1 LLDGIRLSL
10 KGYNIKLV
18 IMSTNPDKPKF
29 DGRIT
34 LLKLFAGLINPSD
47 VAQITTTLNVN
58 GIIITGTMIGMKPY
72 YEAISKKLKETV
84 RGTSEEID
92 TVVKKDLEEIFEQSK
107 QPPSIEELEKGFD
120 FDYIYLKDA
129 KFYSGGVFFPAEG
142 TYWIG
147 KIDSVDG
154 FILGSFAPIPLP

>member
-1 LLDGIRLSL
+1 MSND
-10 KGYNIKLV
+10 YIK
-18 IMSTNPDKPKF
+18 TKF
-29 DGRIT
+29 DGRIN
-34 LLKLFAGLINPSD
+34 LLQIFANLINPSD

-72 YEAISKKLKETV
+72 YEGITEKLKETV
-84 RGTSEEID
+84 RSTSEEID
-92 TVVKKDLEEIFEQSK
+92 TAIKKDFESIFEELK
-107 QPPSIEELEKGFD
+107 HPPPLEELEKGHD
-120 FDYIYLKDA
+120 FEYIYLKGA
-129 KFYSGGVFFPAEG
+129 KFYVGGTFFPAEG